1 MPYSIVFRLI
11 SMFLYSFYTD
21 INLYTEMSLLYE
33 MNLFILGGFDLIL
46 ILLKKRQDTLVSS
59 LVIQYCAIIIVQ
71 QVSIAIDSK

>member
-1 MPYSIVFRLI
+1 
-11 SMFLYSFYTD
+11 
-21 INLYTEMSLLYE
+21 MSLLYE